1 MGKDVCPRTKE
12 WKISRSAPR
21 QGERL
26 RIAPDASGDSP
37 PPLRQGERRP
47 FPCRGHAGMLW
58 IAMCPHHPVARR
70 HPESR
75 PCGCQIR
82 SSPDP
87 PRYETRLPLPL
98 REREQISLSRRQ
110 IAYTHVPAGGRS
122 APDADADHRTQAA
135 RPNSRTKDVPG
146 KRRAVA
152 GQQGIQQGNI
162 HGSTGRDSGAGRAY
176 RRS

>member
-1 MGKDVCPRTKE
+1 MGKDVRPRTKE
-12 WKISRSAPR
+12 WKIFRSPQTWGKDVVSLLTPLAIPHHLSDM
-21 QGERL
+21 GERW
-26 RIAPDASGDSP
+26 
-37 PPLRQGERRP
+37 P

-58 IAMCPHHPVARR
+58 IAMCPHHPVARQ

-135 RPNSRTKDVPG
+135 HPNSRTKDVPD
-146 KRRAVA
+146 KRRAAA
-152 GQQGIQQGNI
+152 GQQGIQQGDI